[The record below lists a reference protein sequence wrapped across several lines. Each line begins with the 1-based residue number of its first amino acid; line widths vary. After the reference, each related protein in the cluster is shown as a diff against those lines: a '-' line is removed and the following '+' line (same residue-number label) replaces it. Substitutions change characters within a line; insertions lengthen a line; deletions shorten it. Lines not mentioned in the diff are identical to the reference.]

1 MRRSS
6 FGGRRRFLRRRRR
19 RVLRRTFRRIAIGT
33 TMIFLMAGTAST
45 IKLHRR
51 DVERIEE
58 DTGKST
64 KNMTEAEL
72 VAAMKRLGIKK
83 LEITPEDQEMLSE
96 HDID

>member
-33 TMIFLMAGTAST
+33 TMIFLMTGTAST

-72 VAAMKRLGIKK
+72 VTAMKRLGIKK